1 MFPFL
6 KISLY
11 NYVTIIPRY
20 AAEYL
25 QKASRVSLT
34 SIPARRPT
42 EPLQT
47 LERLRGNLIAQLTD
61 INVGQTRLL
70 SACV

>member
-42 EPLQT
+42 ELLQA
-47 LERLRGNLIAQLTD
+47 LERLRL
-61 INVGQTRLL
+61 VLL
-70 SACV
+70 SLFSLLQCSFLPRI